1 MSEPDE
7 AQGLSDIRAALQ
19 AHGGGA
25 RSPLFRWMYRHHDEL
40 VGMFA
45 EARPGWRHV
54 TAELA
59 GRGFTAP
66 DGGELRPETVRKLW
80 LRVRRRH
87 ETARVAVADR
97 QAVPH
102 SGAAGPQP
110 ADGADVLARFRAKI
124 DERSGRKP

>member
-7 AQGLSDIRAALQ
+7 AKGLSDIRAALQ

-25 RSPLFRWMYRHHDEL
+25 WSPLFRWMYRHHDEL
-40 VGMFA
+40 AGMFA
-45 EARPGWRHV
+45 EARPSWRHV

-87 ETARVAVADR
+87 ETVRAAAACRPAALED
-97 QAVPH
+97 VP
-102 SGAAGPQP
+102 AGPQP
-110 ADGADVLARFRAKI
+110 VDGADVLARFRAKI
-124 DERSGRKP
+124 DARSGRKP